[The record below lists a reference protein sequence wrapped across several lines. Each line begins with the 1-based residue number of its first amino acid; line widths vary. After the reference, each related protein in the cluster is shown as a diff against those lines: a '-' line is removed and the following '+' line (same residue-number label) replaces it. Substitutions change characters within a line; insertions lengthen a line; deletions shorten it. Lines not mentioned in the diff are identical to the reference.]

1 MNTTPQKSKSDV
13 LHAFSV
19 EANPN
24 ADTLARY
31 LERYPQFREALI
43 DLSIELHAAPLFDEV
58 PAEAE
63 QGDNAKQ
70 AWSTFKSMLSPTDP
84 AAAAPRTVENPLSSL
99 SDHRFRELADEL
111 NINRLFLS
119 RLRDC
124 SIQEATIPQRFL
136 LRLAEALRV
145 GVGELQNA
153 LEGPPSIASVLRHK
167 AQGKP
172 GTDDK
177 ISFEDALTQS
187 GLSEKQQAALRS
199 MKD

>member
-1 MNTTPQKSKSDV
+1 MNTTPQESKSDV

-24 ADTLARY
+24 ADTLARF
-31 LERYPQFREALI
+31 LERYSQFREALI
-43 DLSIELHAAPLFDEV
+43 DLSIELDAAPLFDEL
-58 PAEAE
+58 PTEAE
-63 QGDNAKQ
+63 QGGNAKQ
-70 AWSTFKSMLSPTDP
+70 AWSTFQSMLSPTDP
-84 AAAAPRTVENPLSSL
+84 AAAATRMVKNPLSSL
-99 SDHRFRELADEL
+99 SDQRFRELADEL

-124 SIQEATIPQRFL
+124 SIHVATIPQRFL
-136 LRLAEALRV
+136 LHLAEALTV
-145 GVGELQNA
+145 GVEELQIA

-172 GTDDK
+172 STGEK

-187 GLSEKQQAALRS
+187 GLSEAQQAALRS
-199 MKD
+199 IKD